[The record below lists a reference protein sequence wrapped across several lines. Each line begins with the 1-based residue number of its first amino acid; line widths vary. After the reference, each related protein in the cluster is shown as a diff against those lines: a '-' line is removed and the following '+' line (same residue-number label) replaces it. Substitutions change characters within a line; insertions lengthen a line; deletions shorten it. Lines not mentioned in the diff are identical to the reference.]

1 MRQSRIP
8 TVDAQPLVLTA
19 TLPPA
24 EQSWLDGWREEFF
37 PPERNHLAAHL
48 TLFHALPGAQH
59 QPIVAALQEIAARTP
74 PVPARTDGLRFLGA
88 GVAVGVHSPALETLR
103 AELAAR
109 WAGSLTRQDEQPL
122 RPHVTVCNK
131 VTPERAR
138 DVERELG
145 ARLEPRVFTLPGL
158 TLFAYAGGPWVPLR
172 AFPFEGISVRRRP
185 DEDVGT
191 RR

>member
-8 TVDAQPLVLTA
+8 TVRHANHSCSPRRSRR
-19 TLPPA
+19 PSSP
-24 EQSWLDGWREEFF
+24 WLDGWREEFF

-103 AELAAR
+103 AELAPR
-109 WAGSLTRQDEQPL
+109 GG
-122 RPHVTVCNK
+122 
-131 VTPERAR
+131 RAR
-138 DVERELG
+138 SRAKTSSRC
-145 ARLEPRVFTLPGL
+145 ART
-158 TLFAYAGGPWVPLR
+158 
-172 AFPFEGISVRRRP
+172 
-185 DEDVGT
+185 
-191 RR
+191 